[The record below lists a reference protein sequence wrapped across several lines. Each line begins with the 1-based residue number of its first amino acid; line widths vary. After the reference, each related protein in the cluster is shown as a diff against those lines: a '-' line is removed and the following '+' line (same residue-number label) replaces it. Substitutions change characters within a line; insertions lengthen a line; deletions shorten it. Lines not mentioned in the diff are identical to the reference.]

1 MNGRP
6 RSAFHRMGIILLGLL
21 IIRSPAATAAV
32 SETDYENTNLVTGT
46 IYEKRPEP
54 RRVLFKFRRT
64 ATRSDSTVRVLRE
77 YYPLE
82 GSLAARERVVY
93 EKGKLVSCELE
104 ELQTGATG
112 RVVIGPDP
120 QKNNQPKLFF
130 QYTPRTGAPIEA
142 KSEALRPDVLIS
154 DMIPWF
160 VSTHWEQLMKGS
172 SVKFRFIVFQ
182 RAETIGFKL
191 LKDSEGVWHGKPVVI
206 LRMEPTSLVIA
217 QLVDPV
223 FFTVEKSDGHR
234 ILQYV
239 GRTTPMIKKGNKWE
253 SLDAVSVFE
262 FGTAE

>member
-1 MNGRP
+1 MARGV
-6 RSAFHRMGIILLGLL
+6 FHCAVGIILLGFF
-21 IIRSPAATAAV
+21 IVRSPATAAV
-32 SETDYENTNLVTGT
+32 AETDNDNTRRVTGT
-46 IYEKRPEP
+46 IYEKGPEP

-64 ATRSDSTVRVLRE
+64 ATGSNSTVRVLRE
-77 YYPLE
+77 YYPPD

-93 EKGKLVSCELE
+93 ENGRLISCEIE
-104 ELQTGATG
+104 ELQTGAKG

-130 QYTPRTGAPIEA
+130 QYTPRTGAPTQA
-142 KSEALRPDVLIS
+142 KSETLHQDAVVS
-154 DMIPWF
+154 DMIPSF
-160 VSTHWEQLMKGS
+160 ISSHWEQLMKGS
-172 SVKFRFIVFQ
+172 SAKFRFIVFQ
-182 RAETIGFKL
+182 RAETVGFKL
-191 LKDSEGVWHGKPVVI
+191 MKDSEATWHGKPVII

-223 FFTVEKSDGHR
+223 FFTVEKSAGHR

-253 SLDAVSVFE
+253 SLDAVSVFD